1 MPWVDSRRDVLWHA
15 HFEET
20 AIARLVRWLAAHR
33 LGLLLGFALVVG
45 LWGFVEI
52 AEEVLEG
59 KTRAIDERL
68 LLALRN
74 PADPT
79 DPLGPAWV
87 EELFRD
93 FSALGGMSVLTLLT
107 AATVGYTL
115 LAGRRRTALFIL
127 AAVSGGLL
135 LSMALKLGFARP
147 RPDLVPHGSQV
158 YTASFPSGHSMMSA
172 IAYLTLGALIARL
185 QPSLGLKVYVLSC
198 MAGLTLLV
206 GFSRVYL
213 GVHWPTDVLAGWVIG
228 ATWAL
233 FCWLV
238 ARVLQLR
245 GELT

>member
-1 MPWVDSRRDVLWHA
+1 MP
-15 HFEET
+15 
-20 AIARLVRWLAAHR
+20 RLVRWLASHQ
-33 LGLLLGFALVVG
+33 LGLLLVFALVVGG

-52 AEEVLEG
+52 AEEVMEG
-59 KTRAIDERL
+59 ETRAIDEFL

-74 PADPT
+74 PADRT

-93 FSALGGMSVLTLLT
+93 FSALGGMGVLTLLT
-107 AATVGYTL
+107 AATVGYTV

-135 LSMALKLGFARP
+135 LSVALKFGFARP

-172 IAYLTLGALIARL
+172 IAYLTLGALVARL
-185 QPSLGLKVYVLSC
+185 QPSLRLKVYVLSC

-213 GVHWPTDVLAGWVIG
+213 GVHWPSDVLAGWVIG
-228 ATWAL
+228 TTWAL

-245 GELT
+245 GQLT